1 MPNQQLIYLD
11 NNATT
16 RVDDRVLNVMIPYFT
31 DLYANST
38 GTHLA
43 GLTVKEAI
51 ENAVW
56 QTADLINADADEI
69 IFTSGATEAINLA
82 IKGLADQ
89 DRKHIVTIQTE
100 HKAVLETCHFM
111 ESIGFEVTYLPTDSD
126 GLISLQLLEEIITDK
141 TLVFT
146 GMFSNNETGVIQN
159 ISAISKILKA
169 KNVLF
174 MCDATQAVGKIP
186 VDVKKLGIDLFTL
199 SAHKFYG
206 PKGIGAL
213 YVSAKAKIKLSPQ
226 ILGGGQ
232 QRKLR
237 SGTLNVPGIIGLGK
251 ASEIAV
257 NELEKDQNRVS
268 LLRDKLEK
276 GLLQFEGSFVNGNT
290 ENRIYNTSN
299 ICFPNVNSEQL
310 ILALGNISVS
320 NGASCSAVTS
330 EPSHV
335 LKAMGLSNEDAL
347 SSIRFSLGRFTT
359 SEEIDIAVERVLE
372 LARQFAMKSLRH

>member
-1 MPNQQLIYLD
+1 MSQQEIIYLD

-16 RVDDRVLNVMIPYFT
+16 RIDDRVLNAMLPYFT
-31 DLYANST
+31 DFYANSSS
-38 GTHLA
+38 THIA
-43 GLTVKEAI
+43 GLTVKEAV
-51 ENAVW
+51 ESAAW

-82 IKGLADQ
+82 IKGLINEN
-89 DRKHIVTIQTE
+89 RKHIITIKTE
-100 HKAVLETCHFM
+100 HKAVLETCSFM
-111 ESIGFEVTYLPTDSD
+111 ETIGFEISYLPVNSD
-126 GLISLQLLEEIITDK
+126 GLLDIKLLKEITTDK
-141 TLVFT
+141 TLVFI

-159 ISAISKILKA
+159 ISEISKILKT

-174 MCDATQAVGKIP
+174 FCDATQSVGKIP
-186 VDVKKLGIDLFTL
+186 IDVKSLGIDLLAL

-213 YVSAKAKIKLSPQ
+213 YISAKAKLKLTPQ

-232 QRKLR
+232 QKKLR

-251 ASEIAV
+251 AAEIAV
-257 NELEKDQNRVS
+257 NELEKDKNRIEI
-268 LLRDKLEK
+268 LRDKLEK

-299 ICFPNVNSEQL
+299 ICFPGVNSEQL
-310 ILALGNISVS
+310 IMALGNISVS

-335 LKAMGLSNEDAL
+335 LKAMGLTDDEAL

-359 SEEIDIAVERVLE
+359 EEEIEIAIEQVLKI
-372 LARQFAMKSLRH
+372 ARDLND

>member
-1 MPNQQLIYLD
+1 MFQNQNIYLD

-16 RVDDRVLNVMIPYFT
+16 RVDERVLKAMLPYFT

-38 GTHLA
+38 SQHIA
-43 GLTVKEAI
+43 GLTVKEVV
-51 ENAVW
+51 ENAAW
-56 QTADLINADADEI
+56 QTADLINADAEEI

-89 DRKHIVTIQTE
+89 DRKHIVTIATE
-100 HKAVLETCHFM
+100 HKAVLETCAFR
-111 ESIGFEVTYLPTDSD
+111 ENIGFTVTYLQTSSD
-126 GLISLQLLEEIITDK
+126 GILDIKLLEEILTDK
-141 TLVFT
+141 TLVFI

-159 ISAISKILKA
+159 IAEISKILKA

-174 MCDATQAVGKIP
+174 FCDATQAIGKIQI
-186 VDVKKLGIDLFTL
+186 DVKSLGIDLLAL

-206 PKGIGAL
+206 PKGVGAL
-213 YVSAKAKIKLSPQ
+213 YISAKAKLKLTSQ

-251 ASEIAV
+251 ACEIAV
-257 NELEKDQNRVS
+257 NELEEDQYRIE
-268 LLRDKLEK
+268 LLRNKLES

-290 ENRIYNTSN
+290 QNRICNTSN
-299 ICFPNVNSEQL
+299 LCFPGVNSEQL
-310 ILALGNISVS
+310 IMALGTISVS

-335 LKAMGLSNEDAL
+335 LKAMGLSDEEAL

-359 SEEIDIAVERVLE
+359 EEEIDIVIDRVLFLVRE
-372 LARQFAMKSLRH
+372 LYSKT

>member
-1 MPNQQLIYLD
+1 MLHQQNIYLD

-16 RVDDRVLNVMIPYFT
+16 RVDERVLEAMLPYFT
-31 DLYANST
+31 QLYANST
-38 GTHLA
+38 SQHIA
-43 GLTVKEAI
+43 GLTVNEAV
-51 ENAVW
+51 ENAAW
-56 QTADLINADADEI
+56 QTADLINADAEEI

-89 DRKHIVTIQTE
+89 DRKHIITITTE
-100 HKAVLETCHFM
+100 HKAVLETCAFM
-111 ESIGFEVTYLPTDSD
+111 ESIGFKISYLPVGQD
-126 GLISLQLLEEIITDK
+126 GLLDLNLLDQSITDN

-146 GMFSNNETGVIQN
+146 GMLSNNETGVIQN
-159 ISAISKILKA
+159 VSKIAALLKS

-174 MCDATQAVGKIP
+174 ICDATQAVGKIP
-186 VDVKKLGIDLFTL
+186 VDVKTLGIDLLAL

-213 YVSAKAKIKLSPQ
+213 YISAKAKIKLTTQ

-257 NELEKDQNRVS
+257 NESEGDKKRIEI
-268 LLRDKLEK
+268 LRDKLEND
-276 GLLQFEGSFVNGNT
+276 LLKFEGSFVNGNT
-290 ENRIYNTSN
+290 KNRIYNTTN
-299 ICFPNVNSEQL
+299 ICFPGVNSEQL
-310 ILALGNISVS
+310 IMALGNISVS

-335 LKAMGLSNEDAL
+335 LKAMGLSDEEAL

-359 SEEIDIAVERVLE
+359 SREIDIAVERVLALAGE
-372 LARQFAMKSLRH
+372 LVLQVRR

>member
-1 MPNQQLIYLD
+1 MLYQQNIYLD

-16 RVDDRVLNVMIPYFT
+16 RVDERVLEAMLPYFT
-31 DLYANST
+31 QLYANST
-38 GTHLA
+38 SQHIA
-43 GLTVKEAI
+43 GLTVNEAV
-51 ENAVW
+51 ENAAW
-56 QTADLINADADEI
+56 QTADLINADAEEI

-89 DRKHIVTIQTE
+89 DRKHIITITTE
-100 HKAVLETCHFM
+100 HKSVLETCAFM
-111 ESIGFEVTYLPTDSD
+111 ESIGFKISYLPVGQD
-126 GLISLQLLEEIITDK
+126 GRLDLNLLDQSITDN
-141 TLVFT
+141 TLAFI
-146 GMFSNNETGVIQN
+146 GMLSNNETGVIQN
-159 ISAISKILKA
+159 VSKIAALLKS

-174 MCDATQAVGKIP
+174 ICDATQAVGKIP
-186 VDVKKLGIDLFTL
+186 VDVKTLGIDLLAL

-213 YVSAKAKIKLSPQ
+213 YISAKAKIKLTTQ

-257 NELEKDQNRVS
+257 NELEGDRKRIAI
-268 LLRDKLEK
+268 LRDKLEND
-276 GLLQFEGSFVNGNT
+276 LLKFEGSFVNGNT
-290 ENRIYNTSN
+290 KNRIYNTTN
-299 ICFPNVNSEQL
+299 ICFPGVNSEQL
-310 ILALGNISVS
+310 IMALGNISVS

-335 LKAMGLSNEDAL
+335 LKAMGLSDEEAL

-359 SEEIDIAVERVLE
+359 SQEIDIAVERVLALAGE
-372 LARQFAMKSLRH
+372 LVLQVRR